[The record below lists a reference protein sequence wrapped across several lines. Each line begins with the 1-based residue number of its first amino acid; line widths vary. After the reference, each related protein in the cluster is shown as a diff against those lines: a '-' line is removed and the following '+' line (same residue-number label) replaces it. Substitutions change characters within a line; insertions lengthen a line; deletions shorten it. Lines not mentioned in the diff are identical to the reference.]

1 MGWTLAFLQ
10 RWHLTKLICILNSE
24 IRISA
29 ALQINFQSRD
39 LLKEIIIKE
48 KTKMTTELNVS
59 TKEKQFKDAL
69 YWGGAF
75 LWAGIVFGADLLGLL
90 PQVGGAD
97 AWSWVFLGV
106 GLYGL
111 LGALFF
117 LISPNWSN
125 PTAWDYL
132 WSGFW
137 LLVGLSGFF
146 VIDIFWSVALILAGV
161 VILVIAFV
169 NRS

>member
-1 MGWTLAFLQ
+1 M
-10 RWHLTKLICILNSE
+10 
-24 IRISA
+24 
-29 ALQINFQSRD
+29 
-39 LLKEIIIKE
+39 E
-48 KTKMTTELNVS
+48 KSKMTIELQ
-59 TKEKQFKDAL
+59 TKKEKQFKDAL

-75 LWAGIVFGADLLGLL
+75 LWAGLVFGADLLGLL
-90 PQVGGAD
+90 PQAGNFD

-117 LISPNWSN
+117 LISPNWTN
-125 PTAWDYL
+125 PTAWDYI

-137 LLVGLSGFF
+137 FLVGLSGFIF
-146 VIDIFWSVALILAGV
+146 FDIFWAAGLILVGM
-161 VILVIAFV
+161 VILVIAFT

>member
-1 MGWTLAFLQ
+1 
-10 RWHLTKLICILNSE
+10 
-24 IRISA
+24 
-29 ALQINFQSRD
+29 
-39 LLKEIIIKE
+39 
-48 KTKMTTELNVS
+48 MTTELKLRM
-59 TKEKQFKDAL
+59 KERQFKDAL

-75 LWAGIVFGADLLGLL
+75 LWAGLVFGADLLGLL
-90 PQVGGAD
+90 PQVGDVD

-125 PTAWDYL
+125 PTAWDYI

-137 LLVGLSGFF
+137 FLVGLSGFIIF
-146 VIDIFWSVALILAGV
+146 DIFWSVILISVGV
-161 VILVIAFV
+161 VILALAFV
-169 NRS
+169 RRS

>member
-1 MGWTLAFLQ
+1 MGWTLAFLKKL
-10 RWHLTKLICILNSE
+10 HLSMLFCILMSWKEANAIKHVICIELKGNFYMTTKL
-24 IRISA
+24 
-29 ALQINFQSRD
+29 
-39 LLKEIIIKE
+39 KVK
-48 KTKMTTELNVS
+48 

-75 LWAGIVFGADLLGLL
+75 LWAGLVFGADLLGLL
-90 PQVGGAD
+90 PQVGDVD

-111 LGALFF
+111 LGSLFF
-117 LISPNWSN
+117 LLSPNWSN
-125 PTAWDYL
+125 PTALDYI

-137 LLVGLSGFF
+137 LLVGLSGFIF
-146 VIDIFWSVALILAGV
+146 FDIFWAAALILVGV
-161 VILVIAFV
+161 VILVIAFT